1 MASTAAAAPS
11 MRPPRRQFGGGA
23 WRVAAV
29 CAFAALERWLERER
43 DQLALWVPVAM
54 GSGIAAWF
62 LLPDAHRWTIATL
75 LLGAVAA
82 GAGAVGRGDRASRVV
97 AIAALSALLGL
108 GLVWSRAERV
118 AAPVLGGPVVAAMT
132 ARVERIEALTARD
145 LVRLTL
151 QPLPGATSASGKPIA
166 LPARIRVNLATA
178 DTPAGLTHGAIL
190 KMRARLL
197 PPPEPAVPGAYDFAQ
212 TAWFARIGATGR
224 GFAPVSIVTPGGA
237 GSGLRAGL
245 TRIITDHIAGSAGGI
260 AASLATG
267 DVGSITQADS
277 DALRKAGLAHLL
289 SVSGLHIT
297 AAVAATMLI
306 VLRLLALWPWLA
318 LNTRLPLIA
327 ALAGAA
333 AAIGYTLLTGA
344 EVPTIRSCVAA
355 LGVLVALALGRQAMT
370 LRLVAA
376 GAVVVMLFWPETIAG
391 PSFQLSFAAVTS
403 IMSLHEHP
411 RIAALFGVHEEGR
424 VRRVLREGGSL
435 LLTGIVVELALMPI
449 AVFHFHKAGVYGAV
463 ANIVAIPLTT
473 FVVMPLEALA
483 LLFHSVGLGAP
494 FWWLT
499 GKSLALL
506 LWIAHVTAAAPG
518 SVTAIPAM
526 STGAFAMMIAG
537 MTWLALWRTRVRWWG
552 WGAVVVGAAWALTT
566 PAPDLLVTGD
576 GRHVAVRTADGG
588 LALLRDRTGDY
599 ARATLGENSG
609 VMAEAGL
616 MSDDPGARCSR
627 DLCIADRTVAGR
639 RWRIAATRS
648 AYPMPID
655 AFVAA
660 CRDADI
666 VVSDR
671 RLPRSCTPRW
681 LKLDKPMLARTG
693 GVAIALSRPSIT
705 TVDEPGDR
713 HPWRDPVRLN
723 HTGAAGRKAYPARG
737 SARGYNAADRKHG
750 SPDRAGPSH
759 PRDGNI

>member
-1 MASTAAAAPS
+1 MASTAAAASS
-11 MRPPRRQFGGGA
+11 MRPPRRQFGAGA
-23 WRVAAV
+23 KALRMHAE
-29 CAFAALERWLERER
+29 LERWLEAER

-54 GSGIAAWF
+54 GVGVAAWF
-62 LLPDAHRWTIATL
+62 LLPDTHDWTIAAL
-75 LLGAVAA
+75 LLATVATA
-82 GAGAVGRGDRASRVV
+82 AAAVGRGDRASRAV
-97 AIAALSALLGL
+97 AMGAVSALLGL
-108 GLVWSRAERV
+108 GLIWARADRV
-118 AAPVLGGPVVAAMT
+118 AAPVLGGPVVATMT
-132 ARVERIEALTARD
+132 ARVERIEPLTARD

-151 QPLPGATSASGKPIA
+151 LPLPGAMSAGGKPVA
-166 LPARIRVNLATA
+166 LPPRVRVNLATA
-178 DTPAGLTHGAIL
+178 DAPIGVTPGAVL
-190 KMRARLL
+190 RLRARLL

-212 TAWFARIGATGR
+212 TAWFAQIGATGR
-224 GFAPVSIVTPGGA
+224 GFAPVAIVTPGGTS
-237 GSGLRAGL
+237 SGLRAGL

-267 DVGSITQADS
+267 DVGSITQEDS

-297 AAVAATMLI
+297 AAVAATMLV

-376 GAVVVMLFWPETIAG
+376 GAVVVMLFWPESIAG
-391 PSFQLSFAAVTS
+391 PSFQLSFAAVTA
-403 IMSLHEHP
+403 IMALHEHP
-411 RIAALFGVHEEGR
+411 RIAGWFGAHEEGR
-424 VRRVLREGGSL
+424 ARRMLREGGSL

-483 LLFHSVGLGAP
+483 LFFNMAGLGAP

-499 GKSLALL
+499 GKSLAML

-526 STGAFAMMIAG
+526 STGAFALMMAG
-537 MTWLALWRTRVRWWG
+537 MTWLALWRTPVRWWG
-552 WGAVVVGAAWALTT
+552 SAAILVGAVWAWTT

-576 GRHVAVRTADGG
+576 GRHVALRTADGG

-609 VMAEAGL
+609 VLAEAGL
-616 MSDDPGARCSR
+616 MSDDPGSRCSR
-627 DLCIADRTVAGR
+627 DMCVADRTVAGR

-648 AYPMPID
+648 TYPMPID
-655 AFVAA
+655 AFIAA

-666 VVSDR
+666 VISDR
-671 RLPRSCTPRW
+671 RLPRTCTPRW
-681 LKLDKPMLARTG
+681 LKLDKPALSATG
-693 GVAIALSRPSIT
+693 GVAVALSGVKVT
-705 TVDEPGDR
+705 TVDQAGDR

-723 HTGAAGRKAYPARG
+723 RSGAAVRKAYPARAPAWG
-737 SARGYNAADRKHG
+737 HNAADRKRG
-750 SPDRAGPSH
+750 WRDRAEPSP
-759 PRDGNI
+759 PRAGNI

>member
-1 MASTAAAAPS
+1 MTSTAAAAPS
-11 MRPPRRQFGGGA
+11 MRPRRRQFGVGA
-23 WRVAAV
+23 AMSRMVAM
-29 CAFAALERWLERER
+29 LERWLEAER

-54 GSGIAAWF
+54 GTGIATWF
-62 LLPDAHRWTIATL
+62 LLPDAQGWTIAGL
-75 LLGAVAA
+75 AFAAVAA
-82 GAGAVGRGDRASRVV
+82 GAFAVGRGGRAARLVG
-97 AIAALSALLGL
+97 IAALSALLGL
-108 GLVWSRAERV
+108 GLVWGRAERV
-118 AAPVLGGPVVAAMT
+118 AAPVLGGPVVASMT
-132 ARVERIEALTARD
+132 ARVERIEPLTARD
-145 LVRLTL
+145 LIRLTL
-151 QPLPGATSASGKPIA
+151 LPLPGATNAGGKSIA
-166 LPARIRVNLATA
+166 LPPRIRVNLATTDA
-178 DTPAGLTHGAIL
+178 PVSVTPGAVL
-190 KMRARLL
+190 KLRARLL

-212 TAWFARIGATGR
+212 TAWFAQIGATGR
-224 GFAPVSIVTPGGA
+224 GFAPVSVITPGGA
-237 GSGLRAGL
+237 SSGLRAGL
-245 TRIITDHIAGSAGGI
+245 TTIITDHIAGSAGGI

-277 DALRKAGLAHLL
+277 DALRRAGLAHLL

-297 AAVAATMLI
+297 AAVAATMLV

-327 ALAGAA
+327 ALAGAG

-376 GAVVVMLFWPETIAG
+376 GAVVVMLFWPESIAG

-403 IMSLHEHP
+403 IMALHEHP
-411 RIAALFGVHEEGR
+411 RISALFGAHEEGR
-424 VRRVLREGGSL
+424 VRRMLREGGSL
-435 LLTGIVVELALMPI
+435 LLTGIIVELALMPI

-483 LLFHSVGLGAP
+483 LAFNTVGLGAP

-499 GKSLALL
+499 AKSLALL

-526 STGAFAMMIAG
+526 PIGAFALMMAG
-537 MTWLALWRTRVRWWG
+537 MTWVALWRTRVRWWG
-552 WGAVVVGAAWALTT
+552 SVAIVAGGLWALAT

-576 GRHVAVRTADGG
+576 GRHVALRTADGG

-609 VMAEAGL
+609 VLAEAGL
-616 MSDDPGARCSR
+616 MSDDPAARCSR
-627 DLCIADRTVAGR
+627 DMCVTDRVIGGR

-648 AYPMPID
+648 AYSMPID
-655 AFVAA
+655 AFTAA

-666 VVSDR
+666 VISDR
-671 RLPRSCTPRW
+671 YLPRKCTPRW
-681 LKLDKPMLARTG
+681 LKLDKPMLAKTG
-693 GVAIALSRPSIT
+693 GLTVTLSTATVT
-705 TVDEPGDR
+705 TVDDPGDR

-723 HTGAAGRKAYPARG
+723 RSAARGRKAYPARG
-737 SARGYNAADRKHG
+737 PARGHNAADHRRG
-750 SPDRAGPSH
+750 SPDRAGPSP
-759 PRDGNI
+759 PRAGNI

>member
-1 MASTAAAAPS
+1 MSRAY
-11 MRPPRRQFGGGA
+11 
-23 WRVAAV
+23 AV
-29 CAFAALERWLERER
+29 LETWLEAER

-54 GSGIAAWF
+54 GAGVAAWF
-62 LLPDAHRWTIATL
+62 LLPDAHDWTIAAL
-75 LLGAVAA
+75 CFAAIAA
-82 GAGAVGRGDRASRVV
+82 GAAAAGRGDRTSRAV
-97 AIAALSALLGL
+97 AIAALSASLGL
-108 GLVWSRAERV
+108 GLVWSRSERV
-118 AAPVLGGPVVAAMT
+118 AAPVLGGPVVASMT
-132 ARVERIEALTARD
+132 ARVERIEPLTARD

-151 QPLPGATSASGKPIA
+151 LPLPGATNAGGKPTR
-166 LPARIRVNLATA
+166 LPPRIRVNLATA
-178 DTPAGLTHGAIL
+178 DAPIGLTPGAVL
-190 KMRARLL
+190 KLRARLL
-197 PPPEPAVPGAYDFAQ
+197 PPPGPAVPGAYDFAQ
-212 TAWFARIGATGR
+212 TAWFAQIGATGR
-224 GFAPVSIVTPGGA
+224 GFAPVTIVTPGGA
-237 GSGLRAGL
+237 SSGLRAGL

-297 AAVAATMLI
+297 AAVAATMLV
-306 VLRLLALWPWLA
+306 VLRLLALSPWLA

-327 ALAGAA
+327 ALAGAV

-376 GAVVVMLFWPETIAG
+376 GAVVVMLFWPESISG

-403 IMSLHEHP
+403 IMALHEHP
-411 RIAALFGVHEEGR
+411 RIAALFGAHEE
-424 VRRVLREGGSL
+424 RRARRILREGGSL

-473 FVVMPLEALA
+473 FVVMPVEALA
-483 LLFHSVGLGAP
+483 LLFNTAGLGAP

-499 GKSLALL
+499 AKSLALL
-506 LWIAHVTAAAPG
+506 LWIAHITAAAPG
-518 SVTAIPAM
+518 SVTALPAM
-526 STGAFAMMIAG
+526 STGTFALMMAG

-552 WGAVVVGAAWALTT
+552 SAAIIVGACWSLTT
-566 PAPDLLVTGD
+566 RAPDLLVTGD
-576 GRHVAVRTADGG
+576 GRHVALRTAGGG

-609 VMAEAGL
+609 VLAEAGL
-616 MSDDPGARCSR
+616 MSDDPGTRCSR
-627 DLCIADRTVAGR
+627 DMCVADRIVAGR

-648 AYPMPID
+648 AYPMPI
-655 AFVAA
+655 APFVAA
-660 CRDADI
+660 CGDADI
-666 VVSDR
+666 VISDR
-671 RLPRSCTPRW
+671 RLPRTCTPRW
-681 LKLDKPMLARTG
+681 LKLDKPMLAKTG
-693 GVAIALSRPSIT
+693 GIAILLSRATVT
-705 TVDEPGDR
+705 TVEQPGDR

-723 HTGAAGRKAYPARG
+723 RTGATGRKAYPVRG
-737 SARGYNAADRKHG
+737 SVPGNNAADHRRG
-750 SPDRAGPSH
+750 SPDRAGPSP
-759 PRDGNI
+759 PRAGNI

>member
-1 MASTAAAAPS
+1 
-11 MRPPRRQFGGGA
+11 MRMSAR
-23 WRVAAV
+23 
-29 CAFAALERWLERER
+29 LERWLELER

-54 GSGIAAWF
+54 GVGVAAWF
-62 LLPDAHRWTIATL
+62 LLPDAHDWTLAAL
-75 LLGAVAA
+75 CFGAVGA
-82 GAGAVGRGDRASRVV
+82 GAGAAGRGDRASRVV
-97 AIAALSALLGL
+97 MVATLSALLGL
-108 GLVWSRAERV
+108 CLIWVRADRV
-118 AAPVLGGPVVAAMT
+118 AAPVLGGPVVASMT
-132 ARVERIEALTARD
+132 ARVERIEPLTARD

-151 QPLPGATSASGKPIA
+151 LPLPGATNAGGKPTA
-166 LPARIRVNLATA
+166 LPPRVRVNVATA
-178 DTPAGLTHGAIL
+178 DTPTGLTPGAVL
-190 KMRARLL
+190 KLRARLL

-212 TAWFARIGATGR
+212 TAWFAQIGATGR
-224 GFAPVSIVTPGGA
+224 GFAPVTVVTPGGA
-237 GSGLRAGL
+237 GSGLRAAL
-245 TRIITDHIAGSAGGI
+245 TTIITDHIAGSAGGI

-267 DVGSITQADS
+267 DVGSIKQGDS

-289 SVSGLHIT
+289 SVSGLHIS
-297 AAVAATMLI
+297 AAVAATMLV

-403 IMSLHEHP
+403 IMALHEHP
-411 RIAALFGVHEEGR
+411 RIAGLFGAHEEGR
-424 VRRVLREGGSL
+424 ARRIVRESGSL

-483 LLFHSVGLGAP
+483 LLFNAVGLGAP

-499 GKSLALL
+499 AKSLALL

-526 STGAFAMMIAG
+526 STTAFALMMAG
-537 MTWLALWRTRVRWWG
+537 MTWLALWRSRVRWWG
-552 WGAVVVGAAWALTT
+552 FAAIAAGAVAALTT

-576 GRHVAVRTADGG
+576 GRHVALRTADGG

-609 VMAEAGL
+609 VLAEAGL
-616 MSDDPGARCSR
+616 MSDDPAARCSR
-627 DLCIADRTVAGR
+627 DLCVADRTVGGR

-655 AFVAA
+655 TFVAA
-660 CRDADI
+660 CRNADI
-666 VVSDR
+666 VISDR
-671 RLPRSCTPRW
+671 RLPRTCTPRW
-681 LKLDKPMLARTG
+681 LKLDKPTLARTG
-693 GVAIALSRPSIT
+693 GVTVTLSSAAVT
-705 TVDEPGDR
+705 TVDDPGDR

-723 HTGAAGRKAYPARG
+723 RSGAAGRRAYPVRG
-737 SARGYNAADRKHG
+737 SARGHTAAGHRHDWQ
-750 SPDRAGPSH
+750 DRAEPSR
-759 PRDGNI
+759 PPAGNI

>member
-1 MASTAAAAPS
+1 MASSAAAAPS
-11 MRPPRRQFGGGA
+11 MRPPRRQFGVVA
-23 WRVAAV
+23 THRRVVAR
-29 CAFAALERWLERER
+29 LEYWLEKER

-54 GSGIAAWF
+54 GSGVAAWF
-62 LLPDAHRWTIATL
+62 LLPDAHDWTIAAL
-75 LLGAVAA
+75 FLGALAA
-82 GAGAVGRGDRASRVV
+82 AAAAVGHGDRASRVV
-97 AIAALSALLGL
+97 AIGAISALLGL
-108 GLVWSRAERV
+108 GLVWMRSDRV
-118 AAPVLGGPVVAAMT
+118 AAPVLGGPVVASMT
-132 ARVERIEALTARD
+132 ARVERIEPLTARD

-151 QPLPGATSASGKPIA
+151 LPLPGAMNAGGKPTR
-166 LPARIRVNLATA
+166 LPPRIRVNVATA
-178 DTPAGLTHGAIL
+178 DAPVGLTPGAVL
-190 KMRARLL
+190 KLRARLL

-212 TAWFARIGATGR
+212 TAWFAQIGATGR
-224 GFAPVSIVTPGGA
+224 GFAPVTVVTPGGA
-237 GSGLRAGL
+237 GSGLRAAL
-245 TRIITDHIAGSAGGI
+245 TKIITDHVAGSAGGI

-267 DVGSITQADS
+267 DVGSITQVDS

-297 AAVAATMLI
+297 AAVAATMLV
-306 VLRLLALWPWLA
+306 VLRLMALWPWLA

-376 GAVVVMLFWPETIAG
+376 GAVVVMLFWPESIAG
-391 PSFQLSFAAVTS
+391 PSFHLSFAAVTS
-403 IMSLHEHP
+403 IMALHEHP
-411 RIAALFGVHEEGR
+411 RIAALFGAHEEGR
-424 VRRVLREGGSL
+424 ARRLLREGGSL
-435 LLTGIVVELALMPI
+435 LLTGIIVELALMPI

-483 LLFHSVGLGAP
+483 LLFNTVGLGAP

-499 GKSLALL
+499 AKSLAAL

-526 STGAFAMMIAG
+526 TTGAFALMMAG
-537 MTWLALWRTRVRWWG
+537 MTWLALWRTPVRWWG
-552 WGAVVVGAAWALTT
+552 CAAICGGAIWALAT

-576 GRHVAVRTADGG
+576 GRHVALRTADGG
-588 LALLRDRTGDY
+588 LTLLRDRTGDY

-609 VMAEAGL
+609 VLAEAGL

-627 DLCIADRTVAGR
+627 DICVTDRIVAGR
-639 RWRIAATRS
+639 HWRIAATRS

-655 AFVAA
+655 AFIAA
-660 CRDADI
+660 CRRADI
-666 VVSDR
+666 MISDR
-671 RLPRSCTPRW
+671 RLPRTCTPRW

-693 GVAIALSRPSIT
+693 GVAIALSRAAVT
-705 TVDEPGDR
+705 TVDDPDDH

-723 HTGAAGRKAYPARG
+723 HTGAKARKAFPARG
-737 SARGYNAADRKHG
+737 SARGHNAVDHRRG
-750 SPDRAGPSH
+750 LPDRAGPSR
-759 PRDGNI
+759 PPAGNI